1 MPGGPRCQATDF
13 DASPGPRL
21 DERDADG
28 LRPADWDLG
37 CCERDEDLL
46 SRRCAERDF
55 GRRVCDRDLLLRRL
69 AGRDPGRRNGD
80 LLSRRC
86 CWLLL
91 FPSGGKDVEWSRGD
105 GERLL
110 EVPLWDGLRRM
121 FRDHAPPVR
130 CAESLALDVG
140 RNH

>member
-1 MPGGPRCQATDF
+1 MLDFSDAGGPRCQATDF

-69 AGRDPGRRNGD
+69 AGRDPERRNGG
-80 LLSRRC
+80 LALSA
-86 CWLLL
+86 LLL
-91 FPSGGKDVEWSRGD
+91 AAAVPEWGGK
-105 GERLL
+105 
-110 EVPLWDGLRRM
+110 M
-121 FRDHAPPVR
+121 
-130 CAESLALDVG
+130 
-140 RNH
+140 